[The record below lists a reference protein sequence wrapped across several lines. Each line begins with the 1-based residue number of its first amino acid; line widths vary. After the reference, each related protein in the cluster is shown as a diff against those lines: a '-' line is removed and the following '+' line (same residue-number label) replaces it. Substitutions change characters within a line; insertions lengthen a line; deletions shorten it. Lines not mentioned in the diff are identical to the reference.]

1 MQQQMAQRRV
11 LTERAT
17 VAHLQRLL
25 GGEIIVIIRE
35 ARRKQL
41 RVYTEPLRAQT
52 ERRVEREL
60 VLVGETQHVSS
71 PTRRGRIITVA
82 TLDS

>member
-1 MQQQMAQRRV
+1 MQQAQVQRRV
-11 LTERAT
+11 LTEKAT
-17 VAHLQRLL
+17 VRRLEQLL
-25 GGEIIVIIRE
+25 GAEIIVIIRE
-35 ARRKQL
+35 ARRKRL

-60 VLVGETQHVSS
+60 VVVGETQHVSM

>member
-1 MQQQMAQRRV
+1 MQQQLAQRRV

-17 VAHLQRLL
+17 VARLQRLL
-25 GGEIIVIIRE
+25 GGNIIVIIRE
-35 ARRKQL
+35 AQRKRL

-60 VLVGETQHVSS
+60 VVVGDVQHVSS
-71 PTRRGRIITVA
+71 PARRGRIITIV

>member
-1 MQQQMAQRRV
+1 MQQAQTQRRV
-11 LTERAT
+11 MTEQAT
-17 VAHLQRLL
+17 VRRLQQLL
-25 GGEIIVIIRE
+25 GQEIIVIIRE
-35 ARRKQL
+35 ARHKRL

-71 PTRRGRIITVA
+71 PNRRGRIITVA